1 MMDWKSWP
9 IYNVLCFTVIP
20 LRLRPMT
27 SGVASMIW
35 NAYVS
40 HQVCLALE
48 GVPKTRHVGIG
59 RMAGTAESGEEEEQ
73 GAARRLAGPSATC
86 DAREQALLLSDELAH
101 GCCRSPPLT
110 LPYPRIV
117 LTQSQSVGYN

>member
-35 NAYVS
+35 DAYVS
-40 HQVCLALE
+40 HQVCLAFESVEQNWHGAHPGHKGVGRGRRRARKEE
-48 GVPKTRHVGIG
+48 GVERGVGD
-59 RMAGTAESGEEEEQ
+59 ESV
-73 GAARRLAGPSATC
+73 ARRLAGPSVRGHAH
-86 DAREQALLLSDELAH
+86 EQA
-101 GCCRSPPLT
+101 
-110 LPYPRIV
+110 
-117 LTQSQSVGYN
+117 